1 MDQLKKIKLSY
12 LLTFSIFI
20 SLNVNP
26 NFLMGDYNLIYAISF
41 IRFFLPIA
49 IVIIVLSISFNEI
62 ANKNFLKIKNL
73 EINILFLILFLILI
87 SSIFNQA
94 FDLDN
99 LYFLNYFVIFILYL
113 NLNTKNNEKEIL
125 GNITLFLLCNFI
137 TYSLL
142 IIYQLYL
149 EPLSILEL
157 YKSYVFQFDTRF
169 LGQSM
174 PRSTGAA
181 RVFFLFFLFVI
192 LLLNFNKK
200 YKYTLMFILSFFI
213 FALFS
218 RTTIIFFVVSLIFM
232 HIFIKIYK
240 EKIFVNLLTF
250 LFVPFIF
257 VYFLSFIAISNV
269 KKQEIIINE
278 KDDELIKEEFEKD
291 KEEFEKD
298 KNVLSNF
305 LIIKSENNDLSDIEN
320 ISTGRITLWKKV
332 IKDLRFNLF
341 GDGILSDKKIYNQ
354 SVSNG
359 YIYSYI
365 SGGIITFILFI
376 FFNLKVIFKIFKLYA
391 NNKNNLIFWL
401 GATYISYF
409 MFRIFFENG
418 FILYI
423 FDLYFIILT
432 LLLINSKFIIKNI
445 SQK

>member
-1 MDQLKKIKLSY
+1 MVQLKKIKLSY

-26 NFLMGDYNLIYAISF
+26 NFLISDYNLIYAISC
-41 IRFFLPIA
+41 IRFFLPIT
-49 IVIIVLSISFNEI
+49 IVVIVLSISFNEI
-62 ANKNFLKIKNL
+62 INKNFLKIQNL

-87 SSIFNQA
+87 SSIYNQA

-113 NLNTKNNEKEIL
+113 YLNSRNSEKEIL
-125 GNITLFLLCNFI
+125 ANITLFLLCNFL
-137 TYSLL
+137 TYLFL
-142 IIYQLYL
+142 ISYQLYL

-157 YKSYVFQFDTRF
+157 YKSFIFQFDTRF

-200 YKYTLMFILSFFI
+200 YKYALMFILSFFI

-218 RTTIIFFVVSLIFM
+218 RTTIIFFVVSLIM
-232 HIFIKIYK
+232 IHIFIEIYK
-240 EKIFVNLLTF
+240 EKIFINLLSF
-250 LFVPFIF
+250 LIIPFMF
-257 VYFLSFIAISNV
+257 VYLLSFVVINNV
-269 KKQEIIINE
+269 ETSVDK
-278 KDDELIKEEFEKD
+278 LIKEDVDIIIKD
-291 KEEFEKD
+291 D
-298 KNVLSNF
+298 VSNF
-305 LIIKSENNDLSDIEN
+305 LIIKSENNDLSGIEN

-332 IKDLRFNLF
+332 LKDLRFDLF
-341 GDGILSDKKIYNQ
+341 GGGILSDKRIYNQ
-354 SVSNG
+354 SVSNA
-359 YIYSYI
+359 YFYSYI

-376 FFNLKVIFKIFKLYA
+376 FFNLKVTFKIFKLYA

-423 FDLYFIILT
+423 FDLYFIILS
-432 LLLINSKFIIKNI
+432 LLLINSKFIIIKNI
-445 SQK
+445 TPK